1 MAIREPDRTLY
12 DGTKICGGLIV
23 FFSRVKLRNDAAYE
37 KEFWNHIGGA
47 YKLHSLVWDLFTD
60 GPERNRDFLYRQDM
74 VEGLP
79 AFYCV
84 SERVPNDRHGVWHV
98 ETKPYTPVIKKDQK
112 LSFMLQANPIRS
124 KRDEQNKQH
133 RHDVVMDAKTILK
146 QRQADRPPE
155 SEIIQQAGFVWL
167 AMKGE
172 ANGYSVR
179 EGDVR
184 ADGYAQHLFT
194 KPKGNH
200 SVTLSTIEF
209 TGTLTVTD
217 PDLFVQTLYR
227 GLGPAKGFGCGL
239 LMVRPV
245 R

>member
-1 MAIREPDRTLY
+1 MAVREPDRTLY
-12 DGTKICGGLIV
+12 NDSEIYGGLIV
-23 FFSRVKLRNDAAYE
+23 FFSRVKFRNDAAYE

-60 GPERNRDFLYRQDM
+60 GPERSRDFIYRQDM

-98 ETKPYTPVIKKDQK
+98 ETKPYAPMMKKDQR
-112 LSFMLQANPIRS
+112 LSFMLRANPIRS
-124 KRDEQNKQH
+124 KRDDQNKQH
-133 RHDVVMDAKTILK
+133 RHDVVMEAKTLLK
-146 QRQADRPPE
+146 QRQAERPPE
-155 SEIIQQAGFVWL
+155 PEIIQQAGFVWL

-172 ANGYSVR
+172 ANGYSVH
-179 EGDVR
+179 EGEVR
-184 ADGYAQHLFT
+184 ADGYAQHRFT
-194 KPKGNH
+194 KPKGKH
-200 SVTLSTIEF
+200 SVSLSTIEF
-209 TGTLTVTD
+209 TGLLTVTD